1 MWVLTF
7 GTKNEKGEWVMRTIE
22 THTADRELA
31 YEIAV
36 ENGHDP
42 YKLLQWK
49 WVEEEENGPK

>member
-7 GTKNEKGEWVMRTIE
+7 GVRNEKGEWVMRTIE
-22 THTADRELA
+22 THTDDRELA
-31 YEIAV
+31 FEIAV

-49 WVEEEENGPK
+49 WVDKDPE